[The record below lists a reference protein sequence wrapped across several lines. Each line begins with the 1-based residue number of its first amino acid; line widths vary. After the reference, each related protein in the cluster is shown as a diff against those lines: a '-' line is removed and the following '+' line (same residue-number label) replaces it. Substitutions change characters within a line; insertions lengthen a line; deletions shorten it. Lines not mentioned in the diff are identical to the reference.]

1 VNIFESNLQAL
12 SGVDKSLFLE
22 LQAVQSNEFFDVF
35 LPENN
40 SVDNANIVDTRTSEL
55 LYENRPVDAIAEK
68 IKEFEAYEFYQ
79 FLYFF
84 GIGNGSFYKKLLRNE
99 CLCRIIVFEPE
110 VELLYIAL
118 NLVDFSKEIREERVV
133 FKLASLV
140 DNAYLLKIFQNDSRL
155 FLKVYDFHIYSKF
168 YDKYPVEIERMN
180 KGLINGLKH
189 ALTVLG
195 NDMDDMLIGI
205 DYSLKSIPQMLKRP
219 TLQELYKKAANTGT
233 AILVATGP
241 SLQKQLPLLK
251 KMQEYVT
258 ILSLDASFR
267 ILVENGIKPDIVFSL
282 ERVKEVKYFFEN
294 IDQEHFQ
301 DVIFEFPTVV
311 HQDVLDIIP
320 MDVNFYM
327 RRDSYNQFFEFDEWG
342 YLAGGTSVANIV
354 YNFATKSNFERI
366 VLIGQDLSFAE
377 DGSSHTQGH
386 AFGEDQISVNSANEY
401 VLAYGGNGTVASTSG
416 WKSFLNSF
424 NMQVQEADLL
434 TINSTEGG
442 ARIEGTEEISFQ
454 NVFDSFVN
462 QEKIKEQI
470 RLEKPSVSSFN
481 LLMQQYHKK
490 CKQMIHIGEDM
501 QKKATKILQEIEE
514 FFVKTKDYTQEDIEN
529 KLTDY
534 YLDKM
539 VSKVDNLTT
548 KYYNAEPFVSSYVPI
563 LSSSISTFDYN
574 SVLVIVMREN
584 NDYDRKLKKM
594 AWINFKYHWLKL
606 LVSNIEKV
614 VAVYRVRTQPT
625 TLKKNKL

>member
-12 SGVDKSLFLE
+12 SQVDESLY
-22 LQAVQSNEFFDVF
+22 LQLQDVKTNKFFDVF

-40 SVDNANIVDTRTSEL
+40 SVDNANIVDTRTSEF
-55 LYENRPVDAIAEK
+55 LYENTPAVSIAEK

-84 GIGNGSFYKKLLRNE
+84 GIGNGSFYKALLKNE
-99 CLCRIIVFEPE
+99 RLRRVIVFEPE
-110 VELLYIAL
+110 IELLYIAL
-118 NLVDFSKEIREERVV
+118 NLVDFSTEIMEGRVV
-133 FKLASLV
+133 LKLTSLV

-155 FLKVYDFHIYSKF
+155 FLKVYDFHVYSKF
-168 YDKYPVEIERMN
+168 YDKYTAEIDRIN

-195 NDMDDMLIGI
+195 NDVDDMLIGI
-205 DYSLKSIPQMLKRP
+205 DYSLKNIPLMLKRT
-219 TLQELYKKAANTGT
+219 TLKELYKKAANTNT
-233 AILVATGP
+233 AVLVATGP
-241 SLQKQLPLLK
+241 SLKKQLPLLK
-251 KMQEYVT
+251 KMQQYVT
-258 ILSLDASFR
+258 ILCLDASFR

-282 ERVKEVKYFFEN
+282 ERVKEVKHFFEN
-294 IDQEHFQ
+294 IDHKYFD
-301 DVIFEFPTVV
+301 DVVFEFPTVV
-311 HQDVLDIIP
+311 HQDVLDIMP
-320 MDVNFYM
+320 DDVNFYM
-327 RRDSYNQFFEFDEWG
+327 RRDSYNQFFEFDAWG
-342 YLAGGTSVANIV
+342 YLAGGTSVANIA
-354 YNFATKSNFERI
+354 YNFAAKSSFERI
-366 VLIGQDLSFAE
+366 VLIGQDLSFAK
-377 DGSSHTQGH
+377 DGSSHTEGH
-386 AFGEDQISVNSANEY
+386 AFGEDEVSANQANEEI
-401 VLAYGGNGTVASTSG
+401 VAYGGKGTVPTTRT

-424 NMQVQEADLL
+424 SMQVKEASLL

-442 ARIEGTEEISFQ
+442 ARIEGTEEIPFQ

-470 RLEKPSVSSFN
+470 RLENPSVSSYN
-481 LLMQQYHKK
+481 LLIQQYHKK

-501 QKKATKILQEIEE
+501 QKRATKILQEIEE
-514 FFVKTKDYTQEDIEN
+514 FFAKTKDYTQEDVEN

-539 VSKVDNLTT
+539 VAKVDNLTT
-548 KYYNAEPFVSSYVPI
+548 KYYNSEPFVSSYVPI

-584 NDYDRKLKKM
+584 SDYERKLKKM

-606 LVSNIEKV
+606 LISNIEKV
-614 VAVYRVRTQPT
+614 LVIYRQYINFLPN
-625 TLKKNKL
+625 LS